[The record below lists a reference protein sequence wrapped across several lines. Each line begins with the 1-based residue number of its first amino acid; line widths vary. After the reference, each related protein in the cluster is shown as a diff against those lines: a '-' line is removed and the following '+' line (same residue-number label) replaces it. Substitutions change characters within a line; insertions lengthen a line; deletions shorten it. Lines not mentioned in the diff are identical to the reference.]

1 MKNSKGL
8 LRVLCLGLWL
18 SFGHNSYGANAAPT
32 ILVYG
37 DSLSAAYGI
46 PRDQGWAN
54 LLQLRLIKEGYPY
67 QVANASISGE
77 TSRGGLSRFPATV
90 QQFKP
95 KLVIIELGANDGLQ
109 GLPVKNLQ
117 DNLAEII
124 RNSQAN
130 GAKVLLLGMKI
141 PPNYGL
147 QYTEMFSKSYV
158 QLANQYK
165 TALVPFFMEGV
176 AGNPAL
182 IQADGLHPI
191 AGAQG
196 KLLDNVWAGLK
207 TLLRK

>member
-1 MKNSKGL
+1 M
-8 LRVLCLGLWL
+8 
-18 SFGHNSYGANAAPT
+18 GHNSDGANAAPT

-54 LLQLRLIKEGYPY
+54 LLQLRLIKEGYAY

-77 TSRGGLSRFPATV
+77 TSRGGLSRFPAAV

-147 QYTEMFSKSYV
+147 QYTEMFSNSYV